1 MTAAVLFDL
10 YETLVTERE
19 GTPARA
25 SGLGERLGIDA
36 VAFRNAWKRQRHR
49 IVRGE
54 VTFADGLLAAGFMCG
69 RTLNDD
75 LVQRLSRER
84 RSEKALLFQ
93 HFDPVGFGVLRELRN
108 RGCRLGVVS
117 NCFAEDVAAWPSC
130 QAAECFDA
138 SVFSFEVGCAKP
150 EPPIYHE
157 ALRRLGVAASHACLS
172 ATVGMMSSLAAN
184 GLACASRKRP
194 GSTVTA
200 QNSRR
205 AFRGC
210 RPGRHCSTS
219 RPAEAR

>member
-19 GTPARA
+19 RTPARA

-54 VTFADGLLAAGFMCG
+54 VTFVDGLLAAGFMCG

-157 ALRRLGVAASHACLS
+157 ALRRLGVAASNAVFVGDGGDDELLGGERAGLRVAQAAWFHGDRAELPPRIPRLS
-172 ATVGMMSSLAAN
+172 SWSTLLDFAA
-184 GLACASRKRP
+184 G
-194 GSTVTA
+194 
-200 QNSRR
+200 
-205 AFRGC
+205 
-210 RPGRHCSTS
+210 
-219 RPAEAR
+219 

>member
-1 MTAAVLFDL
+1 MTAAILFDL

-157 ALRRLGVAASHACLS
+157 ALRRLGVAASNAVFVGDGGDDELLGGERAGLRVAQAAWFHGDRAELPPGIPRLS
-172 ATVGMMSSLAAN
+172 SWSTLLDFAA
-184 GLACASRKRP
+184 G
-194 GSTVTA
+194 
-200 QNSRR
+200 
-205 AFRGC
+205 
-210 RPGRHCSTS
+210 
-219 RPAEAR
+219 